1 MCLKSLKDSREE
13 VNNFPACVDALGIF
27 QYYAVSD
34 LDARQVERIP
44 LAQIQTVSLLDSSL

>member
-1 MCLKSLKDSREE
+1 MWLMSLKDSCEE

-44 LAQIQTVSLLDSSL
+44 LAQIQTVSLLDLSL